1 MSKYSPFNDQI
12 KKELDSLISPN
23 NLEAG
28 ASCISKIS
36 DLILKQVH
44 LKDASK
50 VIKHITKTQFE
61 GDAKPDEISK
71 KYIFFYIS
79 HDLIFKSKELNI
91 ETQVLEIDPENEALN
106 EELEIDKLSYVYAIG
121 DHL

>member
-1 MSKYSPFNDQI
+1 M
-12 KKELDSLISPN
+12 
-23 NLEAG
+23 
-28 ASCISKIS
+28 
-36 DLILKQVH
+36 
-44 LKDASK
+44 KDASK

-121 DHL
+121 DHLQTWISHLCFHFGESDYYRLNEIL